1 MESRALAPVG
11 PFKLS
16 PSPGPGE
23 PLSPCPKLAPRL
35 PERCALQAT
44 LDQVTRGLL
53 RRALGGRPR
62 PLLGSAAMS
71 HAPPVEAPARGP
83 FAGIHSNVIALGF
96 TSLLTDVSSEMLTPI
111 LPLFVTVTLGA
122 SVASLG
128 VIEGVAECT
137 ASVLRL
143 SSGWLSDRMGRRKPF
158 AVLGYALSGAA
169 KTAMA
174 LATSWSLVLGMR
186 FTDRLGKAL
195 RTPPRDA
202 LLADSVQAADL
213 GRAFGLHRAMD
224 TLGAAIGPLL
234 GWWLLSR
241 WQALGAE
248 GYRRVFL
255 VSGVPALLSVLVLVV
270 FVKARPAAPRVAR
283 SLAQQAGALGPA
295 FRRFL
300 VVDAAFQLGNS
311 SNAFVLLRT
320 QAAGWSAQQ
329 VALVYLAYNLA
340 YALLAL
346 PFGGL
351 SDRVGRRPLLLA
363 AYGVYA
369 AAYGTLALHATK
381 WGVVAAFLLLAVHS
395 ALIEGQAKSLIA
407 DLVPRDLR
415 ATAFGAHATVV
426 GLALLPASVVAG
438 ALWDRVG
445 PQAPFVLGAAL
456 AAVAAVMLVLLLPPR
471 HERGDRHAA

>member
-1 MESRALAPVG
+1 MPPSAP
-11 PFKLS
+11 S
-16 PSPGPGE
+16 
-23 PLSPCPKLAPRL
+23 
-35 PERCALQAT
+35 ER
-44 LDQVTRGLL
+44 
-53 RRALGGRPR
+53 
-62 PLLGSAAMS
+62 
-71 HAPPVEAPARGP
+71 PA
-83 FAGIHSNVIALGF
+83 AGIHPNVVALGF

-111 LPLFVTVTLGA
+111 LPLFVTATLGA
-122 SVASLG
+122 SVSSLG

-143 SSGWLSDRMGRRKPF
+143 SSGWLSDRMGKRKPF

-174 LATSWSLVLGMR
+174 LAASWGFVLGMR

-202 LLADSVQAADL
+202 LLADSAGPASL

-241 WQALGAE
+241 WQELGAE
-248 GYRRVFL
+248 GYRRIFL
-255 VSGVPALLSVLVLVV
+255 VSGIPALLSVLVLVL
-270 FVKARPAAPRVAR
+270 FVKAAPAAPRVAR
-283 SLAQQAGALGPA
+283 TLGQQADALGPA

-320 QAAGWSAQQ
+320 QASGWSAGQ
-329 VALVYLAYNLA
+329 VSLVYLAYNLA

-346 PFGGL
+346 PFGRL
-351 SDRVGRRPLLLA
+351 SDRVGRRPLLWA
-363 AYGVYA
+363 AYAAYA
-369 AAYGTLALHATK
+369 AAYATLAVHATR
-381 WGVVAAFLLLAVHS
+381 WGTVAAFLLLAVHS

-415 ATAFGAHATVV
+415 ATAYGAHATVV
-426 GLALLPASVVAG
+426 GLALLPASIVAG
-438 ALWDRVG
+438 ALWDHVG
-445 PQAPFVLGAAL
+445 PAAPFLLGAAL
-456 AAVAAVMLVLLLPPR
+456 AALAAVLLAVLLPPSG
-471 HERGDRHAA
+471 EKGDRHAAA

>member
-1 MESRALAPVG
+1 MPPAPD
-11 PFKLS
+11 
-16 PSPGPGE
+16 
-23 PLSPCPKLAPRL
+23 A
-35 PERCALQAT
+35 
-44 LDQVTRGLL
+44 
-53 RRALGGRPR
+53 
-62 PLLGSAAMS
+62 
-71 HAPPVEAPARGP
+71 APP
-83 FAGIHSNVIALGF
+83 AGRLHPNVVALGF
-96 TSLLTDVSSEMLTPI
+96 TSLLTDVSSEMLTPV

-137 ASVLRL
+137 ASVMRL

-158 AVLGYALSGAA
+158 AVFGYALSGAA

-174 LATSWSLVLGMR
+174 LAASWGFVLGMR

-195 RTPPRDA
+195 RTPARDA
-202 LLADSVQAADL
+202 LLADSTAPADL

-234 GWWLLSR
+234 GWWLLSHWSR
-241 WQALGAE
+241 LGAD
-248 GYRRVFL
+248 GYRRAFL
-255 VSGVPALLSVLVLVV
+255 VSGIPALLSVLVLVL
-270 FVKARPAAPRVAR
+270 FVKAAPATPRVAR
-283 SLAQQAGALGPA
+283 TLGQQARALGPA

-320 QAAGWSAQQ
+320 QAAGWSAGQ
-329 VALVYLAYNLA
+329 VSLVYFAYNVV

-346 PFGGL
+346 PFGRL
-351 SDRVGRRPLLLA
+351 SDRVGRRPLLWA
-363 AYGVYA
+363 AYGAYA
-369 AAYGTLALHATK
+369 AAYATLALHATR
-381 WGVVAAFLLLAVHS
+381 WGVVVAFLLLAVHS

-415 ATAFGAHATVV
+415 ATAYGVHATVV
-426 GLALLPASVVAG
+426 GLALLPASVAAG

-445 PQAPFVLGAAL
+445 PAAPFLLGATLAAL
-456 AAVAAVMLVLLLPPR
+456 AAALLAVLLPPSAE
-471 HERGDRHAA
+471 HQDRHAGA